1 MKDWSL
7 FPWQKAQWD
16 QMVHCQQSDNLA
28 HAYLLRGVP
37 GTGKLQ
43 FAKALSAYLLCMNP
57 QPAGACGQCKEC
69 ELLKAGTH
77 PDFTLLEPDDPGRP
91 IRIDSIRKLNDLAH
105 KTAQQGG
112 RRIIILN
119 PAEAMNVNAANAL
132 LKCLE
137 EPGEDTIFLLV
148 SARSGDMLPT
158 IRSRCQQLN
167 FSTPD
172 RASAEQWLSTQL
184 DDLSL
189 VTQLLDLTANSPLE
203 AKRFAE
209 QGLLEKRESLA
220 DGLKG
225 LFKGKV
231 TPVELAKSWQSSDL
245 PLALSWMI
253 GWLDDA
259 TKLGLSADSDSLRNR
274 DQLKMLEY
282 LARKSDVRNLLD
294 ERDWLMSQR
303 QSLMEGGNLN
313 PQMLMEG
320 VFCRS
325 LDLVLH

>member
-1 MKDWSL
+1 MKDWSI
-7 FPWQKAQWD
+7 FPWQTSQWE
-16 QMVHCQQSDNLA
+16 QMVHCQRSGNLA
-28 HAYLLRGVP
+28 HAYLLKGLP

-57 QPAGACGQCKEC
+57 QASGACGHCKEC

-91 IRIDSIRKLNDLAH
+91 IRIDSIRKLNEFAH

-112 RRIIILN
+112 RRVIILS
-119 PAEAMNVNAANAL
+119 PAEAMNVNSANAL

-137 EPGEDTIFLLV
+137 EPGEDTVFFLV

-167 FSTPD
+167 FSTPGRD
-172 RASAEQWLSTQL
+172 VAEQWLSSQM
-184 DDLSL
+184 DDPA
-189 VTQLLDLTANSPLE
+189 VIAQLLDLTANSPLE

-209 QGLLEKRESLA
+209 QGLLEKREALA

-231 TPVELAKSWQSSDL
+231 TPVELAKTWQSAD
-245 PLALSWMI
+245 LALTLSWII

-259 TKLGLSADSDSLRNR
+259 IKLGLNADSAVLRNR

-282 LARKSDVRNLLD
+282 LARKSDARGLLK

-303 QSLMEGGNLN
+303 QSLLEGGNLN

-320 VFCRS
+320 AFSRS
-325 LDLVLH
+325 LELIL

>member
-1 MKDWSL
+1 MKDWSI
-7 FPWQKAQWD
+7 FPWQNAQWE

-28 HAYLLRGVP
+28 HAYLLRGLP

-43 FAKALSAYLLCMNP
+43 FAKALAAYLLCMNP
-57 QPAGACGQCKEC
+57 QATGAYGHCKEC

-77 PDFTLLEPDDPGRP
+77 PDFTVLEPDDPGRP
-91 IRIDSIRKLNDLAH
+91 IRIDSIRKLNEFAH

-112 RRIIILN
+112 RRVIILS

-167 FSTPD
+167 FATPK
-172 RASAEQWLSTQL
+172 RSEAEQWLALQL
-184 DDLSL
+184 EDSSL
-189 VTQLLDLTANSPLE
+189 VSQLLDLTANSPLE
-203 AKRFAE
+203 AKRFAD
-209 QGLLEKRESLA
+209 QGLLEKREALA
-220 DGLKG
+220 DGIKG
-225 LFKGKV
+225 LFKGKL
-231 TPVELAKSWQSSDL
+231 TPVELAKNWQSADL
-245 PLALSWMI
+245 TLTISWII

-259 TKLGLSADSDSLRNR
+259 VKLGLNGDPSDLRNR

-282 LARKSDVRNLLD
+282 LARKSDAKALLQ
-294 ERDWLMSQR
+294 EREWLMSQR
-303 QSLMEGGNLN
+303 QSLLEGGNLN

-320 VFCRS
+320 VFCRC
-325 LDLVLH
+325 LEWAL

>member
-1 MKDWSL
+1 MKDWRI
-7 FPWQKAQWD
+7 FPWQNTQWQ
-16 QMVHCQQSDNLA
+16 QMVHCQQTGNLA

-57 QPAGACGQCKEC
+57 QTTGACGHCKEC

-77 PDFTLLEPDDPGRP
+77 PDFTLVEPDDPGRP
-91 IRIDSIRKLNDLAH
+91 IRIDRIRKLNEFAH

-112 RRIIILN
+112 RRVIILN

-137 EPGEDTIFLLV
+137 EPGDDTVFLLV

-167 FSTPD
+167 FATPN
-172 RASAEQWLSTQL
+172 RADAEQWLASQL
-184 DDLSL
+184 EDSSR
-189 VTQLLDLTANSPLE
+189 VVQLLDLTANAPLE
-203 AKRFAE
+203 AKRFAD
-209 QGLLEKRESLA
+209 QGLLEKRATLA

-231 TPVELAKSWQSSDL
+231 TPVELAKTWQSEDL
-245 PLALSWMI
+245 VLTISWIM

-259 TKLGLSADSDSLRNR
+259 VKLSLNGSPSDLRNR

-282 LARKSDVRNLLD
+282 LARKCDARTLLQ

-303 QSLMEGGNLN
+303 QSLLEGGNLN

-320 VFCRS
+320 VFCRC
-325 LDLVLH
+325 LDWVL